1 MDAGKKV
8 LIVDDSSI
16 MRKFA
21 KDSLKRLNVTNVTE
35 AEDGKAAL
43 TELKK
48 ETYDLILSDLH
59 MPNMDGLELLRAVR
73 SDSNL
78 KDIPFIIMTLDG
90 KKDVLLEAVKE
101 GLNDYLIKPV
111 TAGPLGQKLKK
122 VFT

>member
-1 MDAGKKV
+1 MYASKKV
-8 LIVDDSSI
+8 LVVDDSSI
-16 MRKFA
+16 MRSFA
-21 KDSLKRLNVTNVTE
+21 KDSLKRLNITSVTE

-43 TELKK
+43 AELKK
-48 ETYDLILSDLH
+48 ETFDLILSDFH
-59 MPNMDGLELLRAVR
+59 MPNMNGLELLKAVR

-101 GLNDYLIKPV
+101 GLNDYMMKPV

-122 VFT
+122 VFP

>member
-1 MDAGKKV
+1 VNTNKKILV
-8 LIVDDSSI
+8 VDDSAL
-16 MRKFA
+16 MRSFA
-21 KDSLKRLNVTNVTE
+21 KGSLKQLKLNNVDE
-35 AEDGKAAL
+35 AENGEEAL
-43 TELKK
+43 LKLKK
-48 ETYDLILSDLH
+48 DMYDLVLSDLH
-59 MPNMDGLELLRAVR
+59 MPNMNGLELLKAVR
-73 SDSNL
+73 SDINL

>member
-1 MDAGKKV
+1 MNANKKILV
-8 LIVDDSSI
+8 VDDSSL
-16 MRKFA
+16 MRSFA
-21 KDSLKRLNVTNVTE
+21 KGSLKQLKLNNVDE
-35 AEDGKAAL
+35 AENGEEAL
-43 TELKK
+43 IKLKK
-48 ETYDLILSDLH
+48 EMFDLILSDLH
-59 MPNMDGLELLRAVR
+59 MPNMNGLELLRAVR

-101 GLNDYLIKPV
+101 GLNDYILKPV

>member
-1 MDAGKKV
+1 
-8 LIVDDSSI
+8 

-43 TELKK
+43 TELRK

-78 KDIPFIIMTLDG
+78 KDIPFIMMTLDG

-101 GLNDYLIKPV
+101 GLNDYLMKPV
-111 TAGPLGQKLKK
+111 TAGPLGQKIKK
-122 VFT
+122 LFT

>member
-21 KDSLKRLNVTNVTE
+21 KDSLKRLNITNVTE

-78 KDIPFIIMTLDG
+78 KDIPFIMMTLDG

-111 TAGPLGQKLKK
+111 TAGALGQKLKK
-122 VFT
+122 VFP

>member
-1 MDAGKKV
+1 MNAGKKV

-43 TELKK
+43 TELRK

-101 GLNDYLIKPV
+101 GLNDYLMKPV

>member
-1 MDAGKKV
+1 MNAGKKV

-21 KDSLKRLNVTNVTE
+21 KDSLKRLNITNVTE

-59 MPNMDGLELLRAVR
+59 MPNMNGLELLRAVR
-73 SDSNL
+73 SDINL
-78 KDIPFIIMTLDG
+78 KHIPFIMMTLDG

-101 GLNDYLIKPV
+101 GLNDYIIKPV

-122 VFT
+122 VFP